1 MTEVNDDPNAARGD
15 SHGLKYTLEDLK
27 QLMRRLRD
35 PDGGCPWDIE
45 QSYRTIAPSTL
56 EEAYEVVDAI
66 ERDNHVHLKEELGD
80 LLFQVIFYC
89 QIATE
94 EQRFDFD
101 GVVSDLVSK
110 LIRRHPHVFPDN
122 TLDSRRDPFASE
134 KDQLKIKQR
143 WEALKQAER
152 EAKGQKGLLDDIPV
166 NLPALTRAAKLQK
179 RAAAAGFDWPTM
191 DGVLDKIE
199 EELAEVRVAVREQ
212 NPAAIAEE
220 LGDLIFSVVNA
231 CRHAKADPETLTR
244 ATNAKF
250 EQRFRY
256 IEQRLTA
263 QGESLQHAS
272 LETMDR
278 LWDEAK
284 QVLASS

>member
-1 MTEVNDDPNAARGD
+1 MTDVTNLLPNDGFSYSLD
-15 SHGLKYTLEDLK
+15 DLK
-27 QLMRRLRD
+27 ELMRRLRA

-45 QSYRTIAPSTL
+45 QTYRTIAPSTI

-66 ERDNHVHLKEELGD
+66 ERDNYVHLREELGD

-94 EQRFDFD
+94 EQRFGFD
-101 GVVSDLVSK
+101 EVVSDLVSK
-110 LIRRHPHVFPDN
+110 LIRRHPHVFPGN
-122 TLDSRRDPFASE
+122 TLDSRRNASASSE
-134 KDQLKIKQR
+134 EQAQIKQR

-152 EAKGQKGLLDDIPV
+152 EAKGQAGLLDDIPV
-166 NLPALTRAAKLQK
+166 GLPALTRAAKLQK
-179 RAAAAGFDWPTM
+179 RASSAGFDWPTM
-191 DGVLDKIE
+191 DGVLDKVE
-199 EELAEVRVAVREQ
+199 EELAELRVAVREQ
-212 NPAAIAEE
+212 NQTAIAEE
-220 LGDLIFSVVNA
+220 LGDLMFSVVNA
-231 CRHAKADPETLTR
+231 CRHAKADPETVTR

-256 IEQRLTA
+256 IERRLA
-263 QGESLQHAS
+263 EQGESVQQAA

-284 QVLASS
+284 QALAEN